1 MVQKDQSL
9 KGKTVVITRPRG
21 QAEETLKEIEA
32 RGGKP
37 YLFPTIEIHGPTNL
51 SAVKRFFVSLQ
62 RKRVDYVVL
71 MSVNGVKH
79 LLNAAERLG
88 IRNKIIANLQNVIT
102 IAVGPKTAEE
112 MKKNAIRVDLI
123 PEKYTS
129 ESILQCFQE
138 RGVENKEIFIPR
150 TREAPPDLAKK
161 LREMGGRVEE
171 LYVYQSQLPRDV
183 GLSEKFFKDLADGK
197 IQAIL
202 FSSSLGARN
211 FFAMLEKIV
220 SHEELVKILNKKT
233 VVVAIG
239 PTTANTLIEASIRVD
254 VTPGKHTID
263 EALDALVA
271 YWNSKELSG

>member
-1 MVQKDQSL
+1 M
-9 KGKTVVITRPRG
+9 KGKTVAVTRPRG
-21 QAEETLKEIEA
+21 QAEETLKEIED
-32 RGGKP
+32 RGGKA

-171 LYVYQSQLPRDV
+171 VYVYQSQLPRDV

-202 FSSSLGARN
+202 FSSSLGAKN

-220 SHEELVKILNKKT
+220 SHEELVEILNTRT

-254 VTPGKHTID
+254 VTPEKHIID
-263 EALDALVA
+263 EALNALVA
-271 YWNSKELSG
+271 YWKSKELSG

>member
-1 MVQKDQSL
+1 M
-9 KGKTVVITRPRG
+9 KGKTVAVTRPRE
-21 QAEETLKEIEA
+21 QAEETLKEIED

-79 LLNAAERLG
+79 LLNAAETLG
-88 IRNKIIANLQNVIT
+88 IRNKIIVNLQNVIT

-129 ESILQCFQE
+129 KSILQCFQE
-138 RGVENKEIFIPR
+138 RGIENKEIFIPR

-202 FSSSLGARN
+202 FSSSLGAKN

-220 SHEELVKILNKKT
+220 SHEELAKILNTKT
-233 VVVAIG
+233 IVVAIG
-239 PTTANTLIEASIRVD
+239 PTTANTLIEAGIRVD